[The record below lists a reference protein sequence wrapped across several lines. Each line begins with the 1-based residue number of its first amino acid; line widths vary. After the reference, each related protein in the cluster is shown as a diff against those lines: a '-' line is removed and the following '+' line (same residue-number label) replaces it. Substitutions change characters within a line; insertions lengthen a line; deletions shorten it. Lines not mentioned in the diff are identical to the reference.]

1 MAKKPEEA
9 SAAVKNTPSVFDS
22 GVLNVALP
30 KPHVMAGHDG
40 FTNNPSGNILLL
52 SLPV

>member
-1 MAKKPEEA
+1 MAKKLEEA
-9 SAAVKNTPSVFDS
+9 SAAVGNTPSDFDS

-40 FTNNPSGNILLL
+40 FTNSPSRNMLLL
-52 SLPV
+52 SLPA